1 MKISKEELENLSD
14 KTISEIAEIYGCTK
28 QNISLWLKKYGLER
42 RSLEIKPER
51 KILSLPVPPKEEL
64 EALANLKLDDVSAIY
79 NVSPRTV
86 VKWYECFGIQ
96 RPGSHKKTKRMPT
109 KEELENL
116 SDMTYIQISEKYRVP
131 LTTVFHWF
139 KYYGLNRNGNKRMNN
154 EPIEPVKAIE
164 PVKVIE
170 EPPIKQ
176 MRLDLVS
183 KILNGNAEFL
193 SAIKTLL
200 ERK

>member
-14 KTISEIAEIYGCTK
+14 KTISEIAERYGCAK

-42 RSLEIKPER
+42 RSIEIKP
-51 KILSLPVPPKEEL
+51 
-64 EALANLKLDDVSAIY
+64 
-79 NVSPRTV
+79 
-86 VKWYECFGIQ
+86 
-96 RPGSHKKTKRMPT
+96 
-109 KEELENL
+109 
-116 SDMTYIQISEKYRVP
+116 
-131 LTTVFHWF
+131 
-139 KYYGLNRNGNKRMNN
+139 
-154 EPIEPVKAIE
+154 VKA
-164 PVKVIE
+164 IE